1 MGFFSRRMGVH
12 VLFSLLL
19 ALAGN
24 NNVLYRKIKQIN
36 VIYTLLILITVGVSR
51 VKSIFFG
58 ASSLG
63 VSQKF
68 PEVAGYTCCRI
79 DFNNS
84 FN

>member
-24 NNVLYRKIKQIN
+24 NNVLYRKIKQISAL
-36 VIYTLLILITVGVSR
+36 YTLLILSAVGVSR
-51 VKSIFFG
+51 VRSIFLG

-63 VSQKF
+63 ASQKL
-68 PEVAGYTCCRI
+68 PEVVG
-79 DFNNS
+79 
-84 FN
+84 